1 MTCAGARG
9 FTPCTFYSK
18 CSVALMTRGVAVRI
32 LLVED
37 DEDLRTEIGEYL
49 QRRGHDVTACGSL
62 GDARAAVRRLAARN
76 TAAEAIVCDVNLPD
90 GNGIDFYAASAAEL
104 PACRWVLMSGA
115 HDAARIDGLSA
126 GKDLPPCTIVE
137 KPMSLRTLNGALNR
151 I

>member
-1 MTCAGARG
+1 MTRAGARG
-9 FTPCTFYSK
+9 FTPCTFYLK
-18 CSVALMTRGVAVRI
+18 FGVALMTRGVPVRI

-37 DEDLRTEIGEYL
+37 DEDLRTEIREYL

-62 GDARAAVRRLAARN
+62 DDARAAVRRLAAHN

-126 GKDLPPCTIVE
+126 EKGLPRCTIVE
-137 KPMSLRTLNGALNR
+137 KPMSLRILNGALNR
-151 I
+151 M